1 MQDIN
6 TLQLSEG
13 IQMITGETLIKGLFY
28 FMLKAGRM
36 GGKYRSKKKV
46 AGKDG
51 KMKWQYDYG
60 KKNAAKKKVNPADI
74 QKYKDKELHKPM
86 DEDIILIDDTEPTP
100 KEKRA
105 NRTAEAKQRRAS
117 MLTPEQELAQLKQS
131 LADSKIIH
139 GDDEE
144 NLDEDDNII
153 LTDEMDDYYVPDE
166 ENDSIILIDEDEVKS
181 RIKKLEKQIEAKKKK
196 NKK

>member
-1 MQDIN
+1 
-6 TLQLSEG
+6 
-13 IQMITGETLIKGLFY
+13 MITGETLIKGLFY
-28 FMLKAGRM
+28 FMLKARM
-36 GGKYRSKKKV
+36 GGKYRSRKEV
-46 AGKDG
+46 IGKDG
-51 KMKWQYDYG
+51 KKTYIYDYG
-60 KKNAAKKKVNPADI
+60 KKNTAKKKVNHADI

-86 DEDIILIDDTEPTP
+86 DEDIILVEDTEPTQ

-105 NRTAEAKQRRAS
+105 NRATETKQRRAS
-117 MLTPEQELAQLKQS
+117 MQTPEQELAQLKQS

-139 GDDEE
+139 GDDE
-144 NLDEDDNII
+144 DDDDDNI
-153 LTDEMDDYYVPDE
+153 LLSDEIDEDYVPDE